1 MIHQLMIS
9 THFQSRRWPG
19 SAVSNETF
27 SNDDLL
33 DRELFTLSRLIA
45 VAARGRS
52 SACTGVSVVPALKVS
67 RREGNTWNRRPLD
80 KSRLQVPDT

>member
-1 MIHQLMIS
+1 MKPKHNSHIKTYIKYPP
-9 THFQSRRWPG
+9 FQSRRWPG

-52 SACTGVSVVPALKVS
+52 AACTGVSVVLAA
-67 RREGNTWNRRPLD
+67 
-80 KSRLQVPDT
+80 

>member
-1 MIHQLMIS
+1 M
-9 THFQSRRWPG
+9 
-19 SAVSNETF
+19 SNETF

-45 VAARGRS
+45 VAARGS
-52 SACTGVSVVPALKVS
+52 SATGVSVVPALKVS

-80 KSRLQVPDT
+80 KNRLQVGAQCVLYKP